1 MSSIA
6 VPRAVVP
13 RRAWQ
18 TDLPVLL
25 VAVVWGASYLAA
37 KDITTART
45 VLAVLVLRFA
55 LVLPVLAVVGHRSL
69 RALTAAQ
76 WRGAALLGLILAGI
90 FLLETYGVVHT
101 SATNA
106 GLIISLTMIFTPL
119 AEAAVTRTRPSRG
132 FLGAAALSVLGV
144 LLLTQGAGFT
154 RPSLGDLLM
163 LLAALART
171 LHVLAMSR
179 TKAVRGADALPLTTV
194 QLGTAV
200 AVFALLSTGAD
211 TTPWETVSDFGVREW
226 AGLLFLSVFCTLFA
240 FFVQM
245 WAVRRTSPSRVSLL
259 LGTEP
264 PVGRRG
270 RYRPGRRT
278 PRRARTGG
286 RPARPAGDSVGARGR
301 TVTPG
306 GLGAARRAAPDGP
319 AATVPSV
326 PLGGVTSWRGTGSRP
341 CRGRGRWAVW
351 PGRRCRSGRRRLRC
365 RAVGPRWSST
375 GVPRS
380 CRSAGRGAGV
390 GDVALAVGELVDDGA
405 GHRGAVGSDPL
416 RRAKPGRASRSCAG
430 CRPGGWRRRC
440 PG

>member
-6 VPRAVVP
+6 VPRVVAP
-13 RRAWQ
+13 RRAWL
-18 TDLPVLL
+18 TDLPLLL

-55 LVLPVLAVVGHRSL
+55 LVLPVLVAVGHRSL

-76 WRGAALLGLILAGI
+76 WRGAGLLGLILGGI

-119 AEAAVTRTRPSRG
+119 AEAAVTRTRPSRP

-144 LLLTQGAGFT
+144 VLLTQGAGFS
-154 RPSLGDLLM
+154 RPSPGDLLM

-179 TKAVRGADALPLTTV
+179 VKSVRGADALPLTTV

-200 AVFALLSTGAD
+200 VVFAALSAGAG
-211 TTPWETVSDFGVREW
+211 TTPWGTAAGFGAREW

-264 PVGRRG
+264 LWAAAAGIALGGERLGAFGLAGGVLVLVGTAW
-270 RYRPGRRT
+270 GRRT
-278 PRRARTGG
+278 
-286 RPARPAGDSVGARGR
+286 
-301 TVTPG
+301 
-306 GLGAARRAAPDGP
+306 
-319 AATVPSV
+319 
-326 PLGGVTSWRGTGSRP
+326 
-341 CRGRGRWAVW
+341 
-351 PGRRCRSGRRRLRC
+351 LR
-365 RAVGPRWSST
+365 
-375 GVPRS
+375 
-380 CRSAGRGAGV
+380 
-390 GDVALAVGELVDDGA
+390 
-405 GHRGAVGSDPL
+405 
-416 RRAKPGRASRSCAG
+416 
-430 CRPGGWRRRC
+430 
-440 PG
+440 